1 MDGTRPACN
10 DDLMPEPPPGFSE
23 TPAPDF
29 DLFEDFDEAE
39 EERAMAEAEQ
49 AIREGRV
56 ISNEAMLRWIRS
68 WNTADELPPP
78 RCGQ

>member
-1 MDGTRPACN
+1 MSED
-10 DDLMPEPPPGFSE
+10 EPGFRE

-29 DLFEDFDEAE
+29 DLFEEIDEDE
-39 EERAMAEAEQ
+39 EERAIDEAEQ

-68 WNTADELPPP
+68 WDTPDELPPP
-78 RCGQ
+78 RCGE